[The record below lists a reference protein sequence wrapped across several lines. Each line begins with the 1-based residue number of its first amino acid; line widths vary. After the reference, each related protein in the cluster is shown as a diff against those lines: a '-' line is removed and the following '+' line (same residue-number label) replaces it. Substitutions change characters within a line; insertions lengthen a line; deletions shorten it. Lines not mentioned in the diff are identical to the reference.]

1 MSEAITETW
10 LPVCT
15 TADVEIGTPK
25 RVETHGLPPLA
36 VFQLDD
42 GFYVTDDT
50 CSHGE
55 ASLCDGFVDGD
66 EVECPWHSGKFCIKD
81 GSATA
86 FPAIEPIKVYRT
98 RVVDGQ
104 VYINPEQ
111 DPS

>member
-1 MSEAITETW
+1 MSETTTETW
-10 LPVCT
+10 VPVCT
-15 TADVEIGTPK
+15 TTDVEIGTPK

-81 GSATA
+81 GSATV
-86 FPAIEPIKVYRT
+86 FPAIAPIKVYRT

-104 VYINPEQ
+104 VCINPEQ